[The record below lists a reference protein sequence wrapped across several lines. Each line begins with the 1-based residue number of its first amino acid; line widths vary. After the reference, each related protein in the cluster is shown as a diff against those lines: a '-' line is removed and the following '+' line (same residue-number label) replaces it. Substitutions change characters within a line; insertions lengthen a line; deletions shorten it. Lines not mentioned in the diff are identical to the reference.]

1 MLDGPTETFA
11 RLVAHA
17 KGWKDTTMCVPIVS
31 YVMPA
36 MRDVPLLARIEHED
50 PQSGRIARTLLAHL
64 LCGAN
69 SRRVLEPLATAY
81 ASAARQDGR
90 SPEAM
95 VIELKTLYLCSRS
108 AEEGAGT
115 TTLADLRPNGIPL
128 LSSIITW
135 AVAAYFAPDERGDSW
150 YASDHSDH

>member
-1 MLDGPTETFA
+1 MLDAPTGTLA

-17 KGWKDTTMCVPIVS
+17 KGWRDTTMCVPIVS
-31 YVMPA
+31 YVMPTL
-36 MRDVPLLARIEHED
+36 RDVPLLARIEHDD
-50 PQSGRIARTLLAHL
+50 PPSGRVARTLLAHL
-64 LCGAN
+64 LCGAS

-81 ASAARQDGR
+81 ASSARQDGR

-108 AEEGAGT
+108 GDEGG
-115 TTLADLRPNGIPL
+115 TTLADLRPNGTPL

-135 AVAAYFAPDERGDSW
+135 AVAAYFAPEERGDSW

>member
-1 MLDGPTETFA
+1 MLDGPTGTLA

-17 KGWKDTTMCVPIVS
+17 KSWKDTSMCVPIVS
-31 YVMPA
+31 YAMPTL
-36 MRDVPLLARIEHED
+36 RDVPLLARIEHDD
-50 PQSGRIARTLLAHL
+50 PLSGHVARTLLAHL

-81 ASAARQDGR
+81 ASSARQDGR

-95 VIELKTLYLCSRS
+95 VIELKTLYLCARS

-115 TTLADLRPNGIPL
+115 TLADLRPNRIPL

-135 AVAAYFAPDERGDSW
+135 AVAAYFAPEERGDSW